1 MLMRKLHQ
9 NGPRADLHVQLG
21 IWVGLPRTDK
31 PVTLRVFLQ
40 YLFRPMIVAK
50 TFVTVANKRTPPYS
64 LYQEGNVLFQVMRL
78 RLWLSFQKQQDK
90 NECLCNTSS
99 PGVHSGSQ

>member
-40 YLFRPMIVAK
+40 YLFRPMIVAM
-50 TFVTVANKRTPPYS
+50 TLVTIANK
-64 LYQEGNVLFQVMRL
+64 
-78 RLWLSFQKQQDK
+78 
-90 NECLCNTSS
+90 
-99 PGVHSGSQ
+99 